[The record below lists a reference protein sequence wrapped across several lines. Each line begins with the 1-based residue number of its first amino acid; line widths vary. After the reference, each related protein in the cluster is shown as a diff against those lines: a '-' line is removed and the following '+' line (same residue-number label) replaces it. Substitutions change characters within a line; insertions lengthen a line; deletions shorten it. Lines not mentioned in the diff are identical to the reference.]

1 MAGLQAVSTESEIVG
16 RGRVSGVWWQLWE
29 EAVEVTSGLNQNVL
43 ASSVR
48 EKFWKW
54 MAAQENR
61 VGCISPCPF
70 FFTSS
75 VMQLVYGG
83 QLTGNYLLNGEVNT
97 QELVHGMG
105 GEGGKPDTQRKNAPM
120 PSVTD
125 PENVTG
131 IGCEALRFSS
141 SHENSPWWE
150 FLDVADSLIA
160 SWRQLWVT
168 FTSQL
173 IHLFTHN

>member
-1 MAGLQAVSTESEIVG
+1 
-16 RGRVSGVWWQLWE
+16 
-29 EAVEVTSGLNQNVL
+29 
-43 ASSVR
+43 
-48 EKFWKW
+48 
-54 MAAQENR
+54 
-61 VGCISPCPF
+61 
-70 FFTSS
+70 
-75 VMQLVYGG
+75 MQLVYGG

-141 SHENSPWWE
+141 SHENSP
-150 FLDVADSLIA
+150 
-160 SWRQLWVT
+160 
-168 FTSQL
+168 
-173 IHLFTHN
+173 